1 MSDPSPNPLDS
12 ALLRQFGPAAALAAL
27 TAIWGY
33 NWIVMKIAL
42 ADSPPL
48 SFAALRSLL
57 SAAAL
62 FVILLG
68 LRLPLRPVRGRSLF
82 LLGLWQTMGFVGC
95 AALALET
102 GAAGKSAVLAYTMPF
117 WTLLLAAPLLGERMQ
132 PRQWPAVA
140 LAAAGLIG
148 ILSPWN
154 ARFELSASLFAL
166 GAAWSWAA
174 SNIVAKRMRL
184 EGSELLNVSAW
195 QMLYGGVGLAGL
207 ALGLD
212 DEPVRF
218 TLSFSIALA
227 YNVVLAT
234 ALAWL
239 LWLYA
244 LNRLSAGASGLA
256 SLGTPVF
263 ALAAAW
269 LALGELPS
277 RSEAVGMALIVVAL
291 AWLSLAGWRRSG
303 RELAGG

>member
-1 MSDPSPNPLDS
+1 MREPNRHNL
-12 ALLRQFGPAAALAAL
+12 GPAAALAAL

-42 ADSPPL
+42 TDAPAL
-48 SFAALRSLL
+48 SFSALRSLL

-62 FVILLG
+62 FIVLIALGRPLKPTRGGSLMLLG
-68 LRLPLRPVRGRSLF
+68 LL
-82 LLGLWQTMGFVGC
+82 QTTGFVGF

-117 WTLLLAAPLLGERMQ
+117 WTLLLAGPLLGERM
-132 PRQWPAVA
+132 RSCQWPAVA
-140 LAAAGLIG
+140 LAAAGLVG
-148 ILSPWN
+148 ILSPW
-154 ARFELSASLFAL
+154 SASLDWAASLYSL

-174 SNIVAKRMRL
+174 SNILAKRMVL
-184 EGSELLNVSAW
+184 AGDELLNVSAW
-195 QMLYGGVGLAGL
+195 QMALGGIGLTLL

-218 TLSFSIALA
+218 TASFSLALA

-244 LNRLSAGASGLA
+244 LNRLSAGATGLA
-256 SLGTPVF
+256 SLGAPVF

-269 LALGELPS
+269 LQLGELPT
-277 RSEAVGMALIVVAL
+277 RSEAAGMALIVAAL
-291 AWLSLAGWRRSG
+291 AWLSLVGWRRFSRG
-303 RELAGG
+303 AAGV